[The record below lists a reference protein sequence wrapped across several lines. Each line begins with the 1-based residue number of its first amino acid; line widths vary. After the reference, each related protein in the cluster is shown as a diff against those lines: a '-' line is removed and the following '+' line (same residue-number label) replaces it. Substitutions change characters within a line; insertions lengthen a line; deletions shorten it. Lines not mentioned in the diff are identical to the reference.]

1 MENELGLEQVF
12 FFVGLIGLEQVNSSV
27 PSSTTTK
34 KNYINFT
41 CSIKNTCSCID
52 NNEHINEII

>member
-12 FFVGLIGLEQVNSSV
+12 FFFGLIGLEQVNSSV

-34 KNYINFT
+34 KII
-41 CSIKNTCSCID
+41 SILLVPLRILVVV
-52 NNEHINEII
+52 